1 MASIFKIWIVNMGR
15 RKGRRRGK
23 RDTIKKGEE
32 GGKGK
37 DRRRKGVGEK
47 GCPSPFQEFIL

>member
-1 MASIFKIWIVNMGR
+1 MGR